1 MYNKKICMN
10 KIISPSFLSSD
21 FLHLGRD
28 IEMINQSN
36 AEWFH
41 LDVMDGVFVPNIS
54 YGVPI
59 ISAMRPA
66 TTKVLDVH
74 LMIVD
79 PDRHIESFAK
89 AGTDFLTVHCEA
101 VTHLHRTIQS
111 IHSYGMKAGVA
122 LNPHTSLS
130 SIEEIVDFADM
141 ILLMSVN
148 PGFGGQKFIPSVLNK
163 ISRLKD
169 MIIQRNA
176 STIIQVDGGVT
187 LDNAKAIFGAGCDCV
202 VAGSAVF
209 GSADPIKTIDK
220 LLEL

>member
-1 MYNKKICMN
+1 MK

-21 FLHLGRD
+21 FLNLGRD
-28 IEMINQSN
+28 IEMINNSN

-54 YGVPI
+54 YGMPI

-66 TTKVLDVH
+66 TTKVLDAH

-79 PDRHIESFAK
+79 PDRHIEAFAK
-89 AGTDFLTVHCEA
+89 AGVDFLTVHAEA

-111 IHSYGMKAGVA
+111 IHSHGMKAGVA

-148 PGFGGQKFIPSVLNK
+148 PGFGGQKFIPSILDK
-163 ISRLKD
+163 TARLKE
-169 MIIQRNA
+169 MILRKNA
-176 STIIQVDGGVT
+176 NTIIQIDGGVT
-187 LDNAKAIFGAGCDCV
+187 LDNAKSIFDAGADCL
-202 VAGSAVF
+202 VAGSSVF
-209 GSADPIKTIDK
+209 GSSDPIKAIDD
-220 LLEL
+220 LLNL

>member
-1 MYNKKICMN
+1 MS

-28 IEMINQSN
+28 IEMINKSN

-89 AGTDFLTVHCEA
+89 AGVDFLTVHCEA
-101 VTHLHRTIQS
+101 VTHLHRTIQY
-111 IHSYGMKAGVA
+111 IHSHGMRAGVA

-130 SIEEIVDFADM
+130 NIEEIVDFADM
-141 ILLMSVN
+141 ILIMGVN
-148 PGFGGQKFIPSVLNK
+148 PGFGGQKFIPSVLDK

-169 MIIQRNA
+169 MIIQKNA
-176 STIIQVDGGVT
+176 NTIIQIDGGVT
-187 LDNAKAIFGAGCDCV
+187 LDNAKSLFDAGCDCM

-209 GSADPIKTIDK
+209 GSDDPIKTIDM